1 MASNE
6 NYTAKFRI
14 DISDLKKGI
23 EEANRQIKLATA
35 EFKNATAGMDDWS
48 KSADGL
54 SAKIKQ
60 QESIIESEKKKLDL
74 LKEQLARVNAAQE
87 DGQKII
93 DDLTKKHE
101 EAVRT
106 YGEGS
111 EEAKKYAKQL
121 DEAQKAQE
129 RNAKAAEDLAL
140 KILNQDT
147 NVKNAEAQLGKF
159 EDALQE
165 LQKQEEQ
172 TADATEDMADTVQEV
187 DDTAGDTKGIDA
199 FAVALGNLATN
210 VITSVIGKLKDLVV
224 QSIEVGKSFDTSMSK
239 VAAVSG
245 ATGDELQTLR
255 DKAKEMGSST
265 VFSASEAADAM
276 NYMAMAGWKTE
287 DMIDGLEGVLNL
299 AAASGEDLA
308 TTSDIVTDALTAFGL
323 SADDSGHFA
332 DVLAAASSN
341 ANTNVSM
348 MGETFKYVAPV
359 CGTLGYSVEDA
370 SVAIGLMA
378 NAGIKASQSGTAL
391 RKGLLS
397 LTAPSETAAQEMQNL
412 GFYTEEVIDTFDQVK
427 IDKQMIVVQQAAI
440 NATKAQN
447 SYNEVVKEYGEESDK
462 AQTAAV
468 QLNIANEKA
477 RLANEKLEALQ
488 KGVTTTVYGYNQA
501 LQNEDGSMKTLSETM
516 EFLRDK
522 LGGLSEAEQAS
533 AASAIFGTNAVSGM
547 LAIVNASEKDYE
559 KLTGAITEADGAAAS
574 MAKTMSDN
582 LGGDVTLMKSN
593 LESLQLTI
601 YEKFEPA
608 LRKGVDTINEL
619 IDSAK
624 TAVDWISNNLNVV
637 ITVATGLMTAFTAQL
652 IANKVAAISAA
663 AAEKGLTVAQYAVTS
678 AQAALNAV
686 MSANPIGIVIIAIT
700 ALVAAFTVLWNK
712 SEKFRNFWIGL
723 WEKIKAAAQP
733 VIQWLSEFF
742 KAAWEDI
749 KKVWDHAS
757 QYFALIWDSIKTIF
771 SVVKAVLSG
780 DFDEAWKGIRKIWDN
795 VTKYYKQLW
804 EDIKK
809 IFSVVPKF
817 FSEIF
822 EKARSG
828 IQAIWSV
835 VSSWFDNTVIK
846 PVRDYFT
853 GMWEGLKKGASDAWE
868 GIKNT
873 FAHIA
878 DWFHDVFSNAWQ
890 RVKDVFSTGG
900 KVFEGIK
907 DGIAE
912 TFKNTVNAIIRGI
925 NNVISIPFNAI
936 NNTLDKLRNLELFGN
951 KPFENL
957 ISTIDVPQIP
967 ELAKG
972 GILKRGQIGLL
983 EGNGAE
989 AVVPL
994 EKNTGGLKKIAAML
1008 AQSLPDIQPGNLAS
1022 GLNGGNSVSYNF
1034 VQNNNSPKALSRYDI
1049 YRQTKNLISMTKGV

>member
-1 MASNE
+1 MAKDE

-14 DISDLKKGI
+14 DVSDLKKGI
-23 EEANRQIKLATA
+23 DEANKQIKLANA
-35 EFKNATAGMDDWS
+35 EFKNATAGMDDWG

-60 QESIIESEKKKLDL
+60 QQTVIEAEKQKLEL
-74 LKEQLARVNAAQE
+74 LKEQLTRVQNAE
-87 DGQKII
+87 KDGQKII
-93 DDLTKKHE
+93 DDLNVKYN
-101 EAVRT
+101 EAVKL
-106 YGEGS
+106 YGENS
-111 EEAKKYAKQL
+111 DEAKKYAKQL
-121 DEAQKAQE
+121 DDAEKAQE
-129 RNAKAAEDLAL
+129 RNAKAADELAL

-147 NVKNAEAQLGKF
+147 NVKNAEAQLGRF
-159 EDALQE
+159 ENALDE
-165 LQKQEEQ
+165 LEKEEQ
-172 TADATEDMADTVQEV
+172 EAANQTDKMGDSFADV
-187 DDTAGDTKGIDA
+187 DDEAGKTDGLDA
-199 FAVALGNLATN
+199 FGVALGNLASN
-210 VITSVIGKLKDLVV
+210 LITAAINKLGELAGAVKDAYLEFDEGRDAVV
-224 QSIEVGKSFDTSMSK
+224 KAT
-239 VAAVSG
+239 G
-245 ATGDELQTLR
+245 ATG
-255 DKAKEMGSST
+255 
-265 VFSASEAADAM
+265 EAADELTKSMTNVSKRVKGDFSTIGSAIGEVNTRFGYTGEELENTTEQFLKFADITGMDATKAVQSVSKAM
-276 NYMAMAGWKTE
+276 NNAGIDSSKYSEVLDEIAVAAQASGISAEKLSDNLSKYGAQTRAAGLNTKESIALFAQFEKSGVNAEAAMAG
-287 DMIDGLEGVLNL
+287 L
-299 AAASGEDLA
+299 
-308 TTSDIVTDALTAFGL
+308 
-323 SADDSGHFA
+323 
-332 DVLAAASSN
+332 
-341 ANTNVSM
+341 
-348 MGETFKYVAPV
+348 
-359 CGTLGYSVEDA
+359 
-370 SVAIGLMA
+370 
-378 NAGIKASQSGTAL
+378 
-391 RKGLLS
+391 
-397 LTAPSETAAQEMQNL
+397 
-412 GFYTEEVIDTFDQVK
+412 
-427 IDKQMIVVQQAAI
+427 
-440 NATKAQN
+440 
-447 SYNEVVKEYGEESDK
+447 
-462 AQTAAV
+462 
-468 QLNIANEKA
+468 
-477 RLANEKLEALQ
+477 
-488 KGVTTTVYGYNQA
+488 
-501 LQNEDGSMKTLSETM
+501 
-516 EFLRDK
+516 
-522 LGGLSEAEQAS
+522 
-533 AASAIFGTNAVSGM
+533 
-547 LAIVNASEKDYE
+547 
-559 KLTGAITEADGAAAS
+559 
-574 MAKTMSDN
+574 
-582 LGGDVTLMKSN
+582 
-593 LESLQLTI
+593 
-601 YEKFEPA
+601 
-608 LRKGVDTINEL
+608 
-619 IDSAK
+619 K
-624 TAVDWISNNLNVV
+624 TAVKSWSDEGKNSRIEFQRAIIDIQKSPDILDATSKAINIFGSKAGTELADAIKTGRFEYSDFLDIIKGSEGTVSATYEETQSGFDKAELAIQNMKTTAAELADNIFKKYAPQIEQAIDKITELLEQYAPKIEEGIDWMTEHLPEIE
-637 ITVATGLMTAFTAQL
+637 TGIVGIGAAFVTW
-652 IANKVAAISAA
+652 KVAGIITALTTALAGMSAA
-663 AAEKGLTVAQYAVTS
+663 EVVAAAKTWLLNT
-678 AQAALNAV
+678 ALL
-686 MSANPIGIVIIAIT
+686 ANPIGLVVAAIAG
-700 ALVAAFTVLWNK
+700 LVAAFVVLWNK

-723 WEKIKAAAQP
+723 WEKIKTAAEP

-742 KAAWEDI
+742 KAAWEDIKKVWDKASKFFSQLWNNIKSTAQPVIQWLVEFYKAAWEDI

-822 EKARSG
+822 EKAWSG
-828 IQAIWSV
+828 IQVIWSV

-994 EKNTGGLKKIAAML
+994 EKNIGGLKKIAAML